1 VTRRRCVAPFPADGS
16 TLADLTEDDAV
27 RIVRSYIE
35 GLFPKVCPKCG
46 TQFASLRDYLR
57 STTHLGSPYF
67 LESAREAVENPLGP
81 IAHALCI
88 CGHTLTIGSE
98 GIPKDQLVE
107 LITWARAD
115 AQRRSVDL
123 NQVVRALRD
132 RIDVEVLHD
141 DEELPT
147 DRRALKDSDRT
158 ND

>member
-1 VTRRRCVAPFPADGS
+1 M
-16 TLADLTEDDAV
+16 TEDDAV

-46 TQFASLRDYLR
+46 REFPTLREYLR
-57 STTHLGSPYF
+57 STSHLGSPYF
-67 LESAREAVENPLGP
+67 LESARAAMENPLGP

-88 CGHTLTIGSE
+88 CGNTLTIGSE

-107 LITWARAD
+107 LITWARTE
-115 AQRRSVDL
+115 AQRRSIDL

-132 RIDVEVLHD
+132 RIDVEVLQD
-141 DEELPT
+141 DEEPPT
-147 DRRALKDSDRT
+147 DRRALKDSDQT